1 MGSPKK
7 DYIENFGKVPMSP
20 WMSGEQAHHTS
31 AVIQGASKITEI
43 EKPTGDTWDEP
54 DVKLPTRSMNTV
66 VFQAKNGGNSV
77 VINDEGTDGDG
88 YMLITHN
95 SGTVVQI
102 DENGTVL
109 IKSFGDFYNTSEGL
123 IHQRSAGDT
132 NLNVGDDY
140 NIMVEGGSNNVY
152 VKGDVNV
159 ECENYNITARGKA
172 MINAG
177 EGIFLKGARI
187 SGEAHTDDIDL
198 TARNVKITS
207 AQTTSL
213 NSLLGTY
220 ISTVGG
226 STHIY
231 SSVNTNM
238 TSVVNTTI
246 NATGNFTAFG
256 GATAS
261 VHSTGAAFLDGTLVN
276 LGMGNNGQA
285 SNSLNIGIPGSI
297 ATPKQ
302 LSDPPGRTMSVDGK
316 NGISTVTRTP
326 DNASGRQIDGE

>member
-7 DYIENFGKVPMSP
+7 DYIENFGKVPTSP
-20 WMSGEQAHHTS
+20 WMSGEQANHTS
-31 AVIQGASKITEI
+31 AVIQGASKKTDI
-43 EKPTGDTWDEP
+43 EKPTGDSWDEP

-109 IKSFGDFYNTSEGL
+109 IKSFGDFYNTSEGI

-152 VKGDVNV
+152 VKGDVNL
-159 ECENYNITARGKA
+159 ECENYNITARGRA

-187 SGEAHTDDIDL
+187 SGEAHTDDIDF
-198 TARNVKITS
+198 TGRNVKVS
-207 AQTTSL
+207 AAQTASL

-220 ISTVGG
+220 ISTVTG

-231 SSVNTNM
+231 SSMNTNM
-238 TSVVNTTI
+238 TSLLNTTI

-256 GATAS
+256 ATTAS
-261 VHSTGAAFLDGTLVN
+261 MHSTGVTFVDGSLVN
-276 LGMGNNGQA
+276 LGMGNNVQSA
-285 SNSLNIGIPGSI
+285 IPTNIGIPGSI
-297 ATPKQ
+297 ATPKK

-316 NGISTVTRTP
+316 KGVSTVSRTP